1 MSDSVYCYPGTDVLI
16 NHFGIRDRE
25 TLERVERD
33 FTSANMA
40 LLIDSPVKGNFDFK
54 HLQAIHHAIFH
65 DVYPFAGQN
74 RSVAIAKSN
83 LFCLPQF
90 ILPMA
95 YEIFGRLRAD
105 NCLRGLDKD
114 AFVDKL
120 AFYSGEI
127 NALHP
132 FREGNGRT
140 QRLFM
145 QELSKAAGYQLLFA
159 GIDGRILLQADIE
172 AMSGRYE
179 SLKKLYG
186 ENVKPVE
193 RDTKSPENKPSVL
206 ERIEA
211 DRKQRKAGDKAPPRK
226 AAKKKDDLEI

>member
-1 MSDSVYCYPGTDVLI
+1 MSDSGYCYPGTDVLI

-40 LLIDSPVKGNFDFK
+40 LLIDSPVKGNFDLK

-65 DVYPFAGQN
+65 DVYPFAGQI

-95 YEIFGRLRAD
+95 DEIFGRLRAD

-120 AFYSGEI
+120 AYYSGEI

-140 QRLFM
+140 QRLFL

-186 ENVKPVE
+186 DNVTPVE
-193 RDTKSPENKPSVL
+193 RDTKSPENKPSVM
-206 ERIEA
+206 ERIDA